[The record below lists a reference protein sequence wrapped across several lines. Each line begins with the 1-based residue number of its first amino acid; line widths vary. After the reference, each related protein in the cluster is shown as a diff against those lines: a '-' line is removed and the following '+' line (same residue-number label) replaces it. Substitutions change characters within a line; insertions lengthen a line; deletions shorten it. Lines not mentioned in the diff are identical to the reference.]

1 MVLKLNLPTNL
12 ETQKSNSMAKKTRTR
27 MLPKRFNE
35 EDVNNW
41 QEQANLSAGGNLTL
55 WMELTLNAACQSA
68 KKPKKAT

>member
-1 MVLKLNLPTNL
+1 
-12 ETQKSNSMAKKTRTR
+12 MAKKTRTR

>member
-1 MVLKLNLPTNL
+1 MNL
-12 ETQKSNSMAKKTRTR
+12 ETQKSNDMAKKTRTKI
-27 MLPKRFNE
+27 LNKRFNE

-55 WMELTLNAACQSA
+55 WMELTLNAACLSA